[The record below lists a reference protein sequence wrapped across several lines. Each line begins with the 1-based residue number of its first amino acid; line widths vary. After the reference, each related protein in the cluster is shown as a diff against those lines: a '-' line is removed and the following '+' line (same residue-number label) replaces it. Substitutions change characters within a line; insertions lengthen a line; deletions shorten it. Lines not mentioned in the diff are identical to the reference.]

1 MLWRRWVEYKEELI
15 RKADSIWIYKKAEIE
30 EFFGSLFDWF
40 MNGEID
46 VAEADN
52 LLRLKIPIL
61 TKEDRAQIIQMLLDA
76 KHELEIEGVI

>member
-1 MLWRRWVEYKEELI
+1 MSWKSRSECKEELI
-15 RKADSIWIYKKAEIE
+15 RKADNIWIYKKAEIE
-30 EFFGSLFDWF
+30 EFFGNLFDWF
-40 MNGEID
+40 MDGEID

-61 TKEDRAQIIQMLLDA
+61 TKEDREQIIQMLLDA

>member
-1 MLWRRWVEYKEELI
+1 MLWRRWIECKEELI

-30 EFFGSLFDWF
+30 EFFGDLFDWF
-40 MNGEID
+40 MDGEID

-76 KHELEIEGVI
+76 KHELEIGGVV

>member
-1 MLWRRWVEYKEELI
+1 MYSVRGRRQREEVL
-15 RKADSIWIYKKAEIE
+15 RKADLIWARREHE
-30 EFFGSLFDWF
+30 LRAFFDDLFDWF
-40 MNGEID
+40 MDGEID

-61 TKEDRAQIIQMLLDA
+61 TKEDREQIIQMLLDA

>member
-1 MLWRRWVEYKEELI
+1 MLWGRWVERKEELI

-30 EFFGSLFDWF
+30 EFFGNLFDWF

-61 TKEDRAQIIQMLLDA
+61 TKEDREQIIQMLLDA

>member
-1 MLWRRWVEYKEELI
+1 MLWRRWLQCKEELI

-30 EFFGSLFDWF
+30 EFLGSLFDWF

>member
-1 MLWRRWVEYKEELI
+1 MLWARRVECKEELI
-15 RKADSIWIYKKAEIE
+15 RKADNIWIYKKAEIE
-30 EFFGSLFDWF
+30 EFFGNLFDWF
-40 MNGEID
+40 MDGEMD
-46 VAEADN
+46 VAEVDN

>member
-1 MLWRRWVEYKEELI
+1 MLWARRVEYKEELI
-15 RKADSIWIYKKAEIE
+15 RKADSIWIYKKAEIV
-30 EFFGSLFDWF
+30 EFIGDLFDWF
-40 MNGEID
+40 MDGEID

-76 KHELEIEGVI
+76 KHELEIGGVV

>member
-1 MLWRRWVEYKEELI
+1 MLWARRVEYKEELI
-15 RKADSIWIYKKAEIE
+15 RKADNIWIYKKSEIE
-30 EFFGSLFDWF
+30 EFFGNLFDWF
-40 MNGEID
+40 MDGEID

-61 TKEDRAQIIQMLLDA
+61 TKEDRGKIIQMLLDA

>member
-1 MLWRRWVEYKEELI
+1 MSWKSRSECKEELI
-15 RKADSIWIYKKAEIE
+15 RKADNIWIYKKAEIE
-30 EFFGSLFDWF
+30 EFFGNLFDWF
-40 MNGEID
+40 MDGEID

-61 TKEDRAQIIQMLLDA
+61 TKEDRAKIIQMLLDA

>member
-1 MLWRRWVEYKEELI
+1 MLWGRWVERKEELI

-30 EFFGSLFDWF
+30 EFFGNLFDWF

-52 LLRLKIPIL
+52 LLRLRIPIL
-61 TKEDRAQIIQMLLDA
+61 TKEDRSQIIQMLLDA
-76 KHELEIEGVI
+76 KYELEIEGVI

>member
-1 MLWRRWVEYKEELI
+1 MLWRRWLECKEELI
-15 RKADSIWIYKKAEIE
+15 RKADSIWVYKKAEIE

-61 TKEDRAQIIQMLLDA
+61 TKEDRAHIIQMLLDA

>member
-1 MLWRRWVEYKEELI
+1 MSWKSRSECKEDLI
-15 RKADSIWIYKKAEIE
+15 RKADNIWIYKKAEIE
-30 EFFGSLFDWF
+30 EFLGNLFDWF
-40 MNGEID
+40 MDGEID

-61 TKEDRAQIIQMLLDA
+61 TKEDRSQIIQMLLDA

>member
-1 MLWRRWVEYKEELI
+1 MSWKSRSECKEDLI

-30 EFFGSLFDWF
+30 EFFGNLFDWF
-40 MNGEID
+40 IDGEID
-46 VAEADN
+46 VAEADS

-61 TKEDRAQIIQMLLDA
+61 TKEDREQIIQMLLDA

>member
-1 MLWRRWVEYKEELI
+1 M
-15 RKADSIWIYKKAEIE
+15 D
-30 EFFGSLFDWF
+30 
-40 MNGEID
+40 GEID

-61 TKEDRAQIIQMLLDA
+61 TKEDREQIIQMLLDA

>member
-1 MLWRRWVEYKEELI
+1 MLWARRVECKEELI
-15 RKADSIWIYKKAEIE
+15 RKADNIWIYKKAEIE
-30 EFFGSLFDWF
+30 EFFGDLFDWF
-40 MNGEID
+40 MDGEID

-61 TKEDRAQIIQMLLDA
+61 TKEDRSQIIQMLLDA

>member
-1 MLWRRWVEYKEELI
+1 MSWARRVGSKEELI

-30 EFFGSLFDWF
+30 KFFGNLFDWF
-40 MNGEID
+40 MDGEID

-61 TKEDRAQIIQMLLDA
+61 TKEDREQIIQMLLDA

>member
-1 MLWRRWVEYKEELI
+1 MSWKSRSECKEELI
-15 RKADSIWIYKKAEIE
+15 RKADNIWIYKKAEIE
-30 EFFGSLFDWF
+30 EFFGNLFDWF
-40 MNGEID
+40 IDGEID

-61 TKEDRAQIIQMLLDA
+61 TKEDREQIIQMLLDA

>member
-1 MLWRRWVEYKEELI
+1 MLWARRVEYKEELI
-15 RKADSIWIYKKAEIE
+15 RKADNIWIYKKAEIE
-30 EFFGSLFDWF
+30 EFFGDLFDWF
-40 MNGEID
+40 IDGEID

-52 LLRLKIPIL
+52 LLRLRIPIL